1 MRSIKLN
8 QPRQVY
14 WNLGIALI
22 SAIGVLVVVY
32 ATAWGAALS
41 DDSYFYISSARNLL
55 SGQGFDLTAKV
66 PPALPLLLSLIGF
79 FKVDPLISIRW
90 LNALLFGVNIFLAAW
105 IVFGLTKSYPFSVL
119 GAFLALISSTL
130 IMVHSWAMS
139 EALFIFFT
147 LSAFL
152 VYTGAQDRESWKVP
166 FFTGLLFGLAAA
178 TRYVGVALLLAGG
191 IFWLIEPGS
200 IARLRLRNTAIFSLV
215 GVLPLL
221 AWVIRNLIA
230 AGRPMSQAF
239 GYYPISRGVWIEAL
253 NTIFLWFIPGRL
265 VHGKELYW
273 LGGSLLVLAALV
285 GYVIFRKRIGSTRQ
299 FQIVTDQK
307 PLLLLGLGMVFYMFI
322 VVLSRL
328 FVDGRIPMDERLL
341 SPLLILGLIVL
352 AWFLSQ
358 VWQQNK
364 RIGYGLIGI
373 ICAILIMTNLTRSVQ
388 MVQSYHETGRGY
400 ASARDHVSET
410 YAYLRNRP
418 EIPVYS
424 NAWVAIYF
432 WTGRVTD
439 PIPSSGGIAAMKADM
454 SHTGAYLV
462 IFDSIPV
469 ELYGSTREELTHGL
483 IEEIRLSEA
492 TIYRSP

>member
-1 MRSIKLN
+1 MRIKLN

-14 WNLGIALI
+14 WYFAIALF
-22 SAIGVLVVVY
+22 SAVGVVIIMY
-32 ATAWGAALS
+32 ATVWGAALS

-66 PPALPLLLSLIGF
+66 PPALPLLLSLIGL

-90 LNALLFGVNIFLAAW
+90 LNALLFGANIFLAAR
-105 IVFGLTKSYPFSVL
+105 IVYGLTKSYPFSLL

-152 VYTGAQDRESWKVP
+152 VYTGAQDRESWRVP

-191 IFWLIEPGS
+191 ILWLIQPGT

-221 AWVIRNLIA
+221 SWVIRNLLV

-239 GYYPISRGVWIEAL
+239 GYYPISRGVLIEAL
-253 NTIFLWFIPGRL
+253 NTIFLWFIPGRF

-273 LGGSLLVLAALV
+273 LGGSLLTLAILV
-285 GYVIFRKRIGSTRQ
+285 GYALLRKRMGSTH
-299 FQIVTDQK
+299 QIQVAIDQK
-307 PLLLLGLGMVFYMFI
+307 PVLLLGLGMVFYIII

-341 SPLLILGLIVL
+341 SPLLILGLILL
-352 AWFLSQ
+352 AWFFAQ
-358 VWQQNK
+358 VWRQKNV
-364 RIGYGLIGI
+364 IGYILIGVT
-373 ICAILIMTNLTRSVQ
+373 CAILIMTNLTRSVQ

-418 EIPVYS
+418 DIPVYS

-432 WTGRVTD
+432 WTGRVTN

-469 ELYGSTREELTHGL
+469 ELYGSTREELTQGL
-483 IEEIRLSEA
+483 AEEIRLSEA